1 MESNESYIDIPNMNP
16 GLGNNFLVE
25 TTKWPMVPLGTDC
38 QCDSNVTVMDAKEF
52 NPWTVEVVIKAVY

>member
-16 GLGNNFLVE
+16 GLGNNFSA
-25 TTKWPMVPLGTDC
+25 KWPMVPLGTDC

-52 NPWTVEVVIKAVY
+52 NP